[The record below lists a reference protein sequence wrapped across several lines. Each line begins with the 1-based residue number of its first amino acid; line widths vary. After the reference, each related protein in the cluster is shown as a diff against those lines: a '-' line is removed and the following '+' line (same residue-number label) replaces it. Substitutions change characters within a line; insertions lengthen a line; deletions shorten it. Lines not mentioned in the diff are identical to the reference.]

1 MSEESDRSKH
11 PTVIEEQS
19 NEDSKDSSSNSS
31 SNSNP
36 GPSPDN

>member
-1 MSEESDRSKH
+1 MSKESDRRKH

-19 NEDSKDSSSNSS
+19 NEDSKDSSSNS
-31 SNSNP
+31 NP

>member
-1 MSEESDRSKH
+1 MAEESDRSKH

-19 NEDSKDSSSNSS
+19 NEDSKDSSSS
-31 SNSNP
+31 SNP